1 MGVKLFRD
9 PVYDYI
15 QIDEQY
21 SWLVDLINT
30 PEVQR
35 LRYISQLGLCNFTY
49 PGATHSRFS
58 HSLGVLH
65 LMQLCVNHLERE
77 YQKSFKRLEKE
88 ALLAAALLHDIGH
101 SPLSHVTEG
110 FFGDHEDRTVDIILS
125 TNSDINEVLS
135 RRSKSLPTKTVALI
149 AKRPINGTK
158 VHLWQKAL
166 ISSQLDMDRLDYL
179 RRDSLC
185 SGAEYGNFD
194 WFRIIQTM
202 QLREK
207 TIAESRQKGLYI
219 TWPNKSKYA
228 LEEYIF
234 ARFYMY
240 QSVYF
245 HHTTRGFESLLRKL
259 LLRAQDLVRKKSK
272 LVAEFLKPI
281 KNSLQRKPKLSG
293 FQKLTDNVI
302 LCQIDMWRQ
311 SKDIILR
318 DLSERL
324 INRTGLAWAKASG
337 VPFEIGDKLEAIRAY
352 LNRNKLDPRYY
363 FIEDKTRASLY
374 KPYSA
379 ASSLEEQSSVTS
391 ILLYDPDWRGPET
404 GFREITQVPG
414 LGRLKAITEDQGA
427 LLRYYFPKEHQTQ
440 IRKILGA

>member
-15 QIDEQY
+15 QIDKQY

-65 LMQLCVNHLERE
+65 LMLLCINHLEKE
-77 YQKSFKRLEKE
+77 YPDSFRRLEKE

-110 FFGDHEDRTVDIILS
+110 FFGDHEERTVDIILGA
-125 TNSDINEVLS
+125 NSNIHKVL
-135 RRSKSLPTKTVALI
+135 RKRSKSLPAKTAALI

-166 ISSQLDMDRLDYL
+166 ISSQLDLDRLDYL

-202 QLREK
+202 QLSEK
-207 TIAESRQKGLYI
+207 TIADGRQKELYI
-219 TWPNKSKYA
+219 TWPEKSKYA

-245 HHTTRGFESLLRKL
+245 HHTTRGFESLLKKI
-259 LLRAQDLVRKKSK
+259 LLRAKNLAKESPKFANNLPPPLRSLRGIRQGSRS
-272 LVAEFLKPI
+272 FLHLDDSVLLAQI
-281 KNSLQRKPKLSG
+281 SLWQTCSDK
-293 FQKLTDNVI
+293 I
-302 LCQIDMWRQ
+302 L
-311 SKDIILR
+311 K
-318 DLSERL
+318 DLSLRL
-324 INRTGLAWAKASG
+324 IRRTGLAWWEAERLRIEI
-337 VPFEIGDKLEAIRAY
+337 VPKINEVDEFLKKHGLPSE
-352 LNRNKLDPRYY
+352 YY
-363 FIEDKTRASLY
+363 RIEDETQAKTY
-374 KPYSA
+374 KPYSSA
-379 ASSLEEQSSVTS
+379 TSSQEQSSANS
-391 ILLYDPDWRGPET
+391 IILYNHKWSGT
-404 GFREITQVPG
+404 GFREITEVPG
-414 LGRLKAITEDQGA
+414 LERLKPISDSRNIVTR
-427 LLRYYFPKEHQTQ
+427 LYFPKEHEKD
-440 IRKILGA
+440 IKKILS